1 VDRNSLVPPLEA
13 TGADKVRADWNE
25 RLLTKVAPPIYAR
38 LLEALAGIHVCVMC
52 SCYMKKKK

>member
-38 LLEALAGIHVCVMC
+38 LLEALAGIYVCDV
-52 SCYMKKKK
+52 